1 MPKKKKE
8 NQTDNPEEGEE
19 SGKKKKVKVIYYDD
33 GSTVADMSGTYR
45 GGKRVERRKS
55 TLKEKWQTYFA
66 VMKKMILPLIC
77 TLTAFTLIYL
87 FLLMIT
93 GHLS

>member
-45 GGKRVERRKS
+45 GGK
-55 TLKEKWQTYFA
+55 KEKWQTYFA